1 VQSIQRILAGVYSW
15 TLLEKNLKVFAP
27 CYSQSPPPA
36 DFTGF
41 LGLEISIAT
50 AESRGGSWLCLHYL
64 FLTFKSSIFISSIT
78 LYLYI
83 KTYNEKRKP

>member
-1 VQSIQRILAGVYSW
+1 MVFSTVHPFKDKCRAFRRCILGRYW
-15 TLLEKNLKVFAP
+15 KKNLKDFAP

-50 AESRGGSWLCLHYL
+50 AEIRWGLV
-64 FLTFKSSIFISSIT
+64 FFISVFN
-78 LYLYI
+78 L
-83 KTYNEKRKP
+83 